1 MSVRERRAHS
11 IGNLEVEVP
20 FYWQLER
27 VGAIV
32 LSEFE
37 RRVAEFLYY
46 MSNLQCWLLARASF
60 YGPCSS
66 LRADIV

>member
-37 RRVAEFLYY
+37 RRVAESYY
-46 MSNLQCWLLARASF
+46 MPNLQCWLLAGASF

-66 LRADIV
+66 LRADIL